1 MNLIYLY
8 FYLMEDKEEKEKLIN
23 KCTLDKNNKFKKY
36 TIEFKLKIL
45 KLLDLNVSLHA
56 IESRLGN
63 SRKSIRDWRDKKNE
77 LLNVNNKTMRYR
89 W

>member
-1 MNLIYLY
+1 M
-8 FYLMEDKEEKEKLIN
+8 KV
-23 KCTLDKNNKFKKY
+23 
-36 TIEFKLKIL
+36 L
-45 KLLDLNVSLHA
+45 KLLDLNASLHA